1 MLLKSQEISLK
12 KKDFFKEKVILLYGE
27 NQDLI
32 NDLNQQI
39 TSKFIEEEKS
49 SKSFFEEDIIKN
61 PDNIIN
67 YYLNGSLFDDNKN
80 ISIIKNCS
88 DKILE
93 IINQIKNN
101 ISNNIII
108 LNSEIL
114 LKNSKLRQF
123 GEYDKL
129 AICIPC
135 YQETKL
141 DIKKFL
147 IQQLQ
152 ANNIQLPDSQYE
164 TITNSSSLKRSKIK
178 EVIEKLNLYKN
189 SGKITDQIIEEICTD
204 IDLKKND
211 EIIDILLSKNS
222 KNINE
227 FISNMSNYEKNFIEI
242 IINSSSLK
250 RSKIKEVI
258 EKINLYKNS
267 EKITDQAID
276 EICTD
281 IDLKKNEEIIDILLS
296 KNEKNINEFI
306 SNMSNYEK
314 NFIEVI
320 IILRTFIIKIIDIH
334 KNNKNLSIDERIE
347 RYKPPIF
354 WKDKDRIKNILKIWN
369 TNNLEK
375 FLSNLNVIE
384 TEFKRNDLNQ
394 DTQFYYFLTQNLS
407 KIAFKNANN
416 FI

>member
-39 TSKFIEEEKS
+39 TSKFIEEEKI
-49 SKSFFEEDIIKN
+49 SKSFFEEDIIKS
-61 PDNIIN
+61 PENIIS

-88 DKILE
+88 DKILD

-101 ISNNIII
+101 INDNIII
-108 LNSEIL
+108 LNSEVL
-114 LKNSKLRQF
+114 QKNSKLRQF

-135 YQETKL
+135 YQETKF
-141 DIKKFL
+141 DIKKFFTH
-147 IQQLQ
+147 QLQ
-152 ANNIQLPDSQYE
+152 INNIQLSDSQSE
-164 TITNSSSLKRSKIK
+164 TII
-178 EVIEKLNLYKN
+178 
-189 SGKITDQIIEEICTD
+189 G
-204 IDLKKND
+204 
-211 EIIDILLSKNS
+211 
-222 KNINE
+222 
-227 FISNMSNYEKNFIEI
+227 
-242 IINSSSLK
+242 SSSLK

-267 EKITDQAID
+267 EKITDQIID

-281 IDLKKNEEIIDILLS
+281 VDLKKNDEIIDILLS

-314 NFIEVI
+314 NFIEII
-320 IILRTFIIKIIDIH
+320 IILRSFIIKILDIQ

-369 TNNLEK
+369 ANNLEK

-394 DTQFYYFLTQNLS
+394 DIQFYYFLTQNLS
-407 KIAFKNANN
+407 KIAFKNTNN

>member
-12 KKDFFKEKVILLYGE
+12 KKDFFKEKIILLYGE

-39 TSKFIEEEKS
+39 TSKFTEEEKV
-49 SKSFFEEDIIKN
+49 SKSFFEEDIMKN
-61 PDNIIN
+61 PNNIIN

-93 IINQIKNN
+93 IINKIKNN
-101 ISNNIII
+101 INNNFII

-152 ANNIQLPDSQYE
+152 TNNIQLPDSQNE
-164 TITNSSSLKRSKIK
+164 TIINSSSLKRSKIK
-178 EVIEKLNLYKN
+178 EVIEKLTLYKN

-204 IDLKKND
+204 VDLKKND
-211 EIIDILLSKNS
+211 EIIDILLSKNA

-242 IINSSSLK
+242 II
-250 RSKIKEVI
+250 
-258 EKINLYKNS
+258 
-267 EKITDQAID
+267 
-276 EICTD
+276 
-281 IDLKKNEEIIDILLS
+281 
-296 KNEKNINEFI
+296 
-306 SNMSNYEK
+306 
-314 NFIEVI
+314 
-320 IILRTFIIKIIDIH
+320 ILRSFIIKILDIQ

-354 WKDKDRIKNILKIWN
+354 WKDKDRIKNILKIWS

-384 TEFKRNDLNQ
+384 TEFKRNDLDQ

-407 KIAFKNANN
+407 KIALKNTDN

>member
-1 MLLKSQEISLK
+1 MLLKSQELSLK
-12 KKDFFKEKVILLYGE
+12 KKDFFKGKIILLYGE

-32 NDLNQQI
+32 RDLNEQI
-39 TSKFIEEEKS
+39 IIKFNDEQKAQKNI
-49 SKSFFEEDIIKN
+49 FEEDIIKD
-61 PDNIIN
+61 PQNIIN
-67 YYLNGSLFDDNKN
+67 YYLNGSLFDENKN
-80 ISIIKNCS
+80 ILVIKSCS
-88 DKILE
+88 DKIIETLNKIKSNIDE
-93 IINQIKNN
+93 NTIIINA
-101 ISNNIII
+101 
-108 LNSEIL
+108 EIL

-141 DIKKFL
+141 EITRFL
-147 IQQLQ
+147 TQQLQ
-152 ANNIQLPDSQYE
+152 INKIQLPEKQIE
-164 TITNSSSLKRSKIK
+164 IIINSSSLKRSKIK

-189 SGKITDQIIEEICTD
+189 SEKITDQVIDEICTEA
-204 IDLKKND
+204 DLKKND
-211 EIIDILLSKNS
+211 
-222 KNINE
+222 
-227 FISNMSNYEKNFIEI
+227 
-242 IINSSSLK
+242 
-250 RSKIKEVI
+250 
-258 EKINLYKNS
+258 
-267 EKITDQAID
+267 
-276 EICTD
+276 
-281 IDLKKNEEIIDILLS
+281 EIIDILLS

-314 NFIEVI
+314 NFIEII
-320 IILRTFIIKIIDIH
+320 IILRSFIIKILDIQ

-347 RYKPPIF
+347 RYKPTIF

-375 FLSNLNVIE
+375 FLSNLNIIE

-407 KIAFKNANN
+407 KIGFKNANN

>member
-39 TSKFIEEEKS
+39 TSKFIEEEKIP
-49 SKSFFEEDIIKN
+49 KSFFEEDIIKS
-61 PDNIIN
+61 PDNIIS
-67 YYLNGSLFDDNKN
+67 YYLNGSLFDNNKN

-93 IINQIKNN
+93 IINKIKNN
-101 ISNNIII
+101 INDNVII
-108 LNSEIL
+108 LNSEVL

-135 YQETKL
+135 YQETKF

-147 IQQLQ
+147 TQQLQ
-152 ANNIQLPDSQYE
+152 VNNIQLSDSQ
-164 TITNSSSLKRSKIK
+164 S
-178 EVIEKLNLYKN
+178 
-189 SGKITDQIIEEICTD
+189 
-204 IDLKKND
+204 
-211 EIIDILLSKNS
+211 
-222 KNINE
+222 
-227 FISNMSNYEKNFIEI
+227 EI
-242 IINSSSLK
+242 IISSSSLK

-267 EKITDQAID
+267 EKITDQIID

-281 IDLKKNEEIIDILLS
+281 ADLKKNDEIIDILLS
-296 KNEKNINEFI
+296 KNEKNINDFI

-314 NFIEVI
+314 NFIEII
-320 IILRTFIIKIIDIH
+320 IILRLFIIKILDIQ
-334 KNNKNLSIDERIE
+334 KNNKNLTIDERIE

-354 WKDKDRIKNILKIWN
+354 WKNKDRIKNILKIWSA
-369 TNNLEK
+369 NNLEK

-394 DTQFYYFLTQNLS
+394 DTQFYYFLTKNLS
-407 KIAFKNANN
+407 KITFKNTNN

>member
-39 TSKFIEEEKS
+39 TSKFIEKDKIP
-49 SKSFFEEDIIKN
+49 KSFFEEDIIKS
-61 PDNIIN
+61 PENIIS

-88 DKILE
+88 DKILD
-93 IINQIKNN
+93 IINKIKNN
-101 ISNNIII
+101 INDNIII
-108 LNSEIL
+108 LNAEVL

-135 YQETKL
+135 YQENKF

-147 IQQLQ
+147 TQQLQ
-152 ANNIQLPDSQYE
+152 INNIQLSDSQSE
-164 TITNSSSLKRSKIK
+164 TI
-178 EVIEKLNLYKN
+178 
-189 SGKITDQIIEEICTD
+189 
-204 IDLKKND
+204 
-211 EIIDILLSKNS
+211 
-222 KNINE
+222 
-227 FISNMSNYEKNFIEI
+227 IS
-242 IINSSSLK
+242 SSSLK

-267 EKITDQAID
+267 EKITDQIID

-281 IDLKKNEEIIDILLS
+281 ADLKKNDEIIDILLS

-314 NFIEVI
+314 NFIEI
-320 IILRTFIIKIIDIH
+320 IIIIRLFIIKILDIQ
-334 KNNKNLSIDERIE
+334 KNNKNLLIDERIE

-375 FLSNLNVIE
+375 LLGNLNIIE

-394 DTQFYYFLTQNLS
+394 DIQFYYFLTQNLS
-407 KIAFKNANN
+407 KIAFKNADN

>member
-1 MLLKSQEISLK
+1 MIIRSQELLFK
-12 KKDFFKEKVILLYGE
+12 KKEHLKEKILLLYGE

-32 NDLNQQI
+32 RDLNEEVLK
-39 TSKFIEEEKS
+39 KFSDEKVNI
-49 SKSFFEEDIIKN
+49 KSIFEEDVIKD
-61 PDNIIN
+61 PENITN
-67 YYLNGSLFDDNKN
+67 YYLNGSLFDDKN
-80 ISIIKNCS
+80 IFIIKNCT

-93 IINQIKNN
+93 ILNKVKNN
-101 ISNNIII
+101 INENIII

-135 YQETKL
+135 YQENKL

-152 ANNIQLPDSQYE
+152 INNIQLSDSQNE
-164 TITNSSSLKRSKIK
+164 VIINSSSLKRSKIK

-204 IDLKKND
+204 VDLKKND
-211 EIIDILLSKNS
+211 
-222 KNINE
+222 
-227 FISNMSNYEKNFIEI
+227 
-242 IINSSSLK
+242 
-250 RSKIKEVI
+250 
-258 EKINLYKNS
+258 
-267 EKITDQAID
+267 
-276 EICTD
+276 
-281 IDLKKNEEIIDILLS
+281 EIIDILLS

-314 NFIEVI
+314 NFIEII
-320 IILRTFIIKIIDIH
+320 IILRSFIIKILDIQ

-347 RYKPPIF
+347 RYKPPVF
-354 WKDKDRIKNILKIWN
+354 WKDKDRIKSILKIWN
-369 TNNLEK
+369 ANSLEK
-375 FLSNLNVIE
+375 FFSNLNVIE
-384 TEFKRNDLNQ
+384 TEFKKKDLNQ
-394 DTQFYYFLTQNLS
+394 DIQFYYFLTQNLS

>member
-1 MLLKSQEISLK
+1 MLIKSQELNLK
-12 KKDFFKEKVILLYGE
+12 KKDFFKGKMILLYGE

-32 NDLNQQI
+32 KDLNEQI
-39 TSKFIEEEKS
+39 LIKFKDEQKIQKNI
-49 SKSFFEEDIIKN
+49 FEEDIIKD
-61 PDNIIN
+61 PQSIIN
-67 YYLNGSLFDDNKN
+67 YYLNGSLFDENKN
-80 ISIIKNCS
+80 ILVIKNSS
-88 DKILE
+88 DKITETL
-93 IINQIKNN
+93 NKIKNN
-101 ISNNIII
+101 IDENTIII
-108 LNSEIL
+108 NSEIL

-123 GEYDKL
+123 GEYDKV

-141 DIKKFL
+141 DIIRF
-147 IQQLQ
+147 ITQQLQ
-152 ANNIQLPDSQYE
+152 INKIQLS
-164 TITNSSSLKRSKIK
+164 
-178 EVIEKLNLYKN
+178 EK
-189 SGKITDQIIEEICTD
+189 Q
-204 IDLKKND
+204 
-211 EIIDILLSKNS
+211 
-222 KNINE
+222 
-227 FISNMSNYEKNFIEI
+227 IEI

-267 EKITDQAID
+267 EKISDQVID

-281 IDLKKNEEIIDILLS
+281 VDLKNNNEIIDILLS
-296 KNEKNINEFI
+296 KDEKNINEFI

-320 IILRTFIIKIIDIH
+320 IILRSFIIKILDIQ
-334 KNNKNLSIDERIE
+334 KNNKSLSIDEKIE

-354 WKDKDRIKNILKIWN
+354 WKDNDRIKNTLKIWN
-369 TNNLEK
+369 TNSLEK
-375 FLSNLNVIE
+375 FLSNLNTIE

-407 KIAFKNANN
+407 KIAFKNTNN

>member
-1 MLLKSQEISLK
+1 MLLKSHELNLK
-12 KKDFFKEKVILLYGE
+12 TKDFLKNKIILLYGE

-32 NDLNQQI
+32 KNINEQI
-39 TSKFIEEEKS
+39 INKFSDKKEISKN
-49 SKSFFEEDIIKN
+49 FFEDDILKN
-61 PDNIIN
+61 PENIIN
-67 YYLNGSLFDDNKN
+67 YYLNGSLFDNN
-80 ISIIKNCS
+80 ETLSIIKNCS

-93 IINQIKNN
+93 IINQIKKNINN
-101 ISNNIII
+101 NTII

-141 DIKKFL
+141 DIKRFL
-147 IQQLQ
+147 TQQLQ
-152 ANNIQLPDSQYE
+152 INK
-164 TITNSSSLKRSKIK
+164 SSLSESQI
-178 EVIEKLNLYKN
+178 EV
-189 SGKITDQIIEEICTD
+189 
-204 IDLKKND
+204 
-211 EIIDILLSKNS
+211 
-222 KNINE
+222 
-227 FISNMSNYEKNFIEI
+227 

-267 EKITDQAID
+267 EQITDQVID

-281 IDLKKNEEIIDILLS
+281 MDLKKNEEIIDILLS

-314 NFIEVI
+314 NFIEII
-320 IILRTFIIKIIDIH
+320 IILRSFIIKILDIQ
-334 KNNKNLSIDERIE
+334 KNNKNLSIDEKIE
-347 RYKPPIF
+347 KHKPPIF

-369 TNNLEK
+369 TSSLEK
-375 FLSNLNVIE
+375 FLSNLNIIE
-384 TEFKRNDLNQ
+384 TEFKRNDLSQ

-407 KIAFKNANN
+407 KIALKNTNN
-416 FI
+416 FV

>member
-1 MLLKSQEISLK
+1 MLLKSQEIVIK
-12 KKDFFKEKVILLYGE
+12 NKDFYKEKIILLYGE

-39 TSKFIEEEKS
+39 VSKFIEEEKIA
-49 SKSFFEEDIIKN
+49 KSFFEEDIIKN
-61 PDNIIN
+61 PENIIN

-93 IINQIKNN
+93 VINKIKNN
-101 ISNNIII
+101 INNNVII

-135 YQETKL
+135 YQETKF

-147 IQQLQ
+147 TQQIQINNVQLS
-152 ANNIQLPDSQYE
+152 DSQSE
-164 TITNSSSLKRSKIK
+164 MIVNSSSLKRSKIK

-204 IDLKKND
+204 VDLKKND
-211 EIIDILLSKNS
+211 
-222 KNINE
+222 
-227 FISNMSNYEKNFIEI
+227 
-242 IINSSSLK
+242 
-250 RSKIKEVI
+250 
-258 EKINLYKNS
+258 
-267 EKITDQAID
+267 
-276 EICTD
+276 
-281 IDLKKNEEIIDILLS
+281 EIIDILLS

-314 NFIEVI
+314 NFIEII
-320 IILRTFIIKIIDIH
+320 IILRSFIIKILDIQ
-334 KNNKNLSIDERIE
+334 KNSKNLSIDERIE

-354 WKDKDRIKNILKIWN
+354 WKDKDRIKNILKIWS

-375 FLSNLNVIE
+375 FLSNLNIIE

-407 KIAFKNANN
+407 KISLKNTNN

>member
-1 MLLKSQEISLK
+1 MLLKSQEIAIK
-12 KKDFFKEKVILLYGE
+12 NKDFFKEKIILLYGE

-39 TSKFIEEEKS
+39 VSKFIQEKKI
-49 SKSFFEEDIIKN
+49 SKSFFEEDVIKN
-61 PDNIIN
+61 PENIIN

-93 IINQIKNN
+93 IINKIKNN
-101 ISNNIII
+101 INDNVII

-135 YQETKL
+135 YQETKF

-147 IQQLQ
+147 TQQIQI
-152 ANNIQLPDSQYE
+152 NNIQLSDTQSE
-164 TITNSSSLKRSKIK
+164 L
-178 EVIEKLNLYKN
+178 
-189 SGKITDQIIEEICTD
+189 
-204 IDLKKND
+204 
-211 EIIDILLSKNS
+211 
-222 KNINE
+222 
-227 FISNMSNYEKNFIEI
+227 

-258 EKINLYKNS
+258 EKLTLYKNS
-267 EKITDQAID
+267 GKITDQIVE

-281 IDLKKNEEIIDILLS
+281 IDLKKNDEIIDILLS

-314 NFIEVI
+314 NFIEII
-320 IILRTFIIKIIDIH
+320 IILRSFIIKILDIQ

-354 WKDKDRIKNILKIWN
+354 WKDKDRIKNILKIWSA
-369 TNNLEK
+369 NNLEK
-375 FLSNLNVIE
+375 FLSNLNIIE

-407 KIAFKNANN
+407 KISLKNTNN

>member
-39 TSKFIEEEKS
+39 TSKFIEEEKIP
-49 SKSFFEEDIIKN
+49 KSCFEEDVIKN
-61 PDNIIN
+61 PENIIS

-88 DKILE
+88 DKILD
-93 IINQIKNN
+93 IINKIKNN
-101 ISNNIII
+101 INDNIII
-108 LNSEIL
+108 LNSEVL

-129 AICIPC
+129 AICVPC
-135 YQETKL
+135 YQETKF

-147 IQQLQ
+147 TQQLQ
-152 ANNIQLPDSQYE
+152 VNNIQLSDSQSE
-164 TITNSSSLKRSKIK
+164 TII
-178 EVIEKLNLYKN
+178 
-189 SGKITDQIIEEICTD
+189 G
-204 IDLKKND
+204 
-211 EIIDILLSKNS
+211 
-222 KNINE
+222 
-227 FISNMSNYEKNFIEI
+227 
-242 IINSSSLK
+242 SSSLK

-267 EKITDQAID
+267 EKITDQIID

-281 IDLKKNEEIIDILLS
+281 ADLKKNDEIIDILLS
-296 KNEKNINEFI
+296 KNEKNINDFI

-314 NFIEVI
+314 NFIEII
-320 IILRTFIIKIIDIH
+320 IILRSFIIKILDIQ

-407 KIAFKNANN
+407 KIAFKNTNN

>member
-1 MLLKSQEISLK
+1 MLLKSQEIYLK
-12 KKDFFKEKVILLYGE
+12 KKDFFKEKIILLYGE

-39 TSKFIEEEKS
+39 VSKYIDEKKI
-49 SKSFFEEDIIKN
+49 SKCFFEEDIIKN

-67 YYLNGSLFDDNKN
+67 HYLNGSLFDENKN
-80 ISIIKNCS
+80 ISIVKSCS

-101 ISNNIII
+101 INDSIII

-135 YQETKL
+135 YQETKF

-147 IQQLQ
+147 TQQLQ
-152 ANNIQLPDSQYE
+152 INNIQLLDSQSE
-164 TITNSSSLKRSKIK
+164 SIIDSSSLKRSKIK
-178 EVIEKLNLYKN
+178 EVIEKLNLYKH
-189 SGKITDQIIEEICTD
+189 SEKITDNIIEEICTD
-204 IDLKKND
+204 VDLQKND
-211 EIIDILLSKNS
+211 
-222 KNINE
+222 
-227 FISNMSNYEKNFIEI
+227 
-242 IINSSSLK
+242 
-250 RSKIKEVI
+250 
-258 EKINLYKNS
+258 
-267 EKITDQAID
+267 
-276 EICTD
+276 
-281 IDLKKNEEIIDILLS
+281 EIIDILLS

-314 NFIEVI
+314 NFIEII
-320 IILRTFIIKIIDIH
+320 IILRSFIIKILDIQ
-334 KNNKNLSIDERIE
+334 KNNKNLSLDERIE
-347 RYKPPIF
+347 KYKPPIF

-369 TNNLEK
+369 TNNLER

-407 KIAFKNANN
+407 KVAFKNTNN
-416 FI
+416 FV

>member
-39 TSKFIEEEKS
+39 ASKFAEEEKI
-49 SKSFFEEDIIKN
+49 SKSFFEEDIIKS

-88 DKILE
+88 DKILD
-93 IINQIKNN
+93 IINKIKNN
-101 ISNNIII
+101 INDNIII
-108 LNSEIL
+108 LNSEVL

-135 YQETKL
+135 YQETKF
-141 DIKKFL
+141 DIKKL
-147 IQQLQ
+147 LTQQLQ
-152 ANNIQLPDSQYE
+152 INNIQLSDSQSE
-164 TITNSSSLKRSKIK
+164 TI
-178 EVIEKLNLYKN
+178 
-189 SGKITDQIIEEICTD
+189 
-204 IDLKKND
+204 
-211 EIIDILLSKNS
+211 
-222 KNINE
+222 
-227 FISNMSNYEKNFIEI
+227 IS
-242 IINSSSLK
+242 SSSLK

-258 EKINLYKNS
+258 EKINLYQKS
-267 EKITDQAID
+267 EKITDQIID

-281 IDLKKNEEIIDILLS
+281 ADLKKNDEIIDILLS
-296 KNEKNINEFI
+296 KNEKNINDFI

-314 NFIEVI
+314 NFIEII
-320 IILRTFIIKIIDIH
+320 IILRSFIIKILDIQ

-375 FLSNLNVIE
+375 LLSNLNVIE

-394 DTQFYYFLTQNLS
+394 DIQFYYFLTQNLS
-407 KIAFKNANN
+407 KISFKNADN

>member
-1 MLLKSQEISLK
+1 MLLKSQEIVLK
-12 KKDFFKEKVILLYGE
+12 NKDFFKEKIILLYGE

-32 NDLNQQI
+32 NDLNHQI
-39 TSKFIEEEKS
+39 TSKFIEEEKT

-61 PDNIIN
+61 PENIIN

-93 IINQIKNN
+93 IINKIKNN
-101 ISNNIII
+101 INNNVII

-135 YQETKL
+135 YQETKF

-147 IQQLQ
+147 TQQTQ
-152 ANNIQLPDSQYE
+152 INSIQLSDTQSE
-164 TITNSSSLKRSKIK
+164 MIINSSCLKRSKIK
-178 EVIEKLNLYKN
+178 EVMEKLNLYKN
-189 SGKITDQIIEEICTD
+189 SEKVTDQAIEEICTD
-204 IDLKKND
+204 VDLKKND
-211 EIIDILLSKNS
+211 EIVDILLSKNE
-222 KNINE
+222 KNINK

-242 IINSSSLK
+242 II
-250 RSKIKEVI
+250 
-258 EKINLYKNS
+258 
-267 EKITDQAID
+267 
-276 EICTD
+276 
-281 IDLKKNEEIIDILLS
+281 
-296 KNEKNINEFI
+296 
-306 SNMSNYEK
+306 
-314 NFIEVI
+314 
-320 IILRTFIIKIIDIH
+320 ILRSFIIKILDIQ

-354 WKDKDRIKNILKIWN
+354 WKDKDRIKNILKIWSA
-369 TNNLEK
+369 NNLEK
-375 FLSNLNVIE
+375 FLSNLNIIE

-407 KIAFKNANN
+407 KIALKNTNN

>member
-1 MLLKSQEISLK
+1 MLHKSQELNLK
-12 KKDFFKEKVILLYGE
+12 KKDFFKGKIVLLYGE

-32 NDLNQQI
+32 KDLNEQI
-39 TSKFIEEEKS
+39 LIKFKDEQKIQKNI
-49 SKSFFEEDIIKN
+49 FEEDVIKN
-61 PDNIIN
+61 PENTIN
-67 YYLNGSLFDDNKN
+67 YYLNGSLFDENKN
-80 ISIIKNCS
+80 ILVIKNCS
-88 DKILE
+88 DKIIETL
-93 IINQIKNN
+93 NKIKNN
-101 ISNNIII
+101 IDENTIII
-108 LNSEIL
+108 NAEIL

-129 AICIPC
+129 AVCIPC

-141 DIKKFL
+141 DIIKFL
-147 IQQLQ
+147 TQQLQ
-152 ANNIQLPDSQYE
+152 INKIQLSQ
-164 TITNSSSLKRSKIK
+164 K
-178 EVIEKLNLYKN
+178 
-189 SGKITDQIIEEICTD
+189 Q
-204 IDLKKND
+204 
-211 EIIDILLSKNS
+211 
-222 KNINE
+222 
-227 FISNMSNYEKNFIEI
+227 IEI
-242 IINSSSLK
+242 ITNSSSLK

-267 EKITDQAID
+267 KIITDQIIE

-281 IDLKKNEEIIDILLS
+281 MDLKKNDEIIDILLS

-314 NFIEVI
+314 NFIEIVI
-320 IILRTFIIKIIDIH
+320 ILKSFIIKILDIQ

-369 TNNLEK
+369 TYNLEK
-375 FLSNLNVIE
+375 FLSNLNIIE

-407 KIAFKNANN
+407 KITLKNTNN

>member
-1 MLLKSQEISLK
+1 MLLKSQEISPK

-39 TSKFIEEEKS
+39 VSKFIEEKKI
-49 SKSFFEEDIIKN
+49 SKSFFEEDIIRN
-61 PDNIIN
+61 PENIIN

-80 ISIIKNCS
+80 ITIIKNCS

-93 IINQIKNN
+93 IINKIKNN
-101 ISNNIII
+101 INNNVII

-129 AICIPC
+129 AISIPC
-135 YQETKL
+135 YQETKF

-147 IQQLQ
+147 TQQIQI
-152 ANNIQLPDSQYE
+152 NNIELSDTQSEL
-164 TITNSSSLKRSKIK
+164 IMNSSSLKRSKIK
-178 EVIEKLNLYKN
+178 EVMEKLDLYKN
-189 SGKITDQIIEEICTD
+189 SGNITDQIVEEICTD
-204 IDLKKND
+204 VDLKKND
-211 EIIDILLSKNS
+211 
-222 KNINE
+222 
-227 FISNMSNYEKNFIEI
+227 
-242 IINSSSLK
+242 
-250 RSKIKEVI
+250 
-258 EKINLYKNS
+258 
-267 EKITDQAID
+267 
-276 EICTD
+276 
-281 IDLKKNEEIIDILLS
+281 EIIDILLS

-314 NFIEVI
+314 NFIEII
-320 IILRTFIIKIIDIH
+320 IILRSFIIKILDIQ

-354 WKDKDRIKNILKIWN
+354 WKDKDRIKNILKIWSA
-369 TNNLEK
+369 NNLEK
-375 FLSNLNVIE
+375 FLSNLNIIE

-407 KIAFKNANN
+407 KISLKNTNN
-416 FI
+416 SI

>member
-1 MLLKSQEISLK
+1 MLLKSQEIVIK
-12 KKDFFKEKVILLYGE
+12 NKDFFKEKIILLYGE

-39 TSKFIEEEKS
+39 VSKFIEEKKI

-61 PDNIIN
+61 PENIIN

-93 IINQIKNN
+93 IINKIKNN
-101 ISNNIII
+101 INDSVII

-135 YQETKL
+135 YQETKF

-147 IQQLQ
+147 TQQTQ
-152 ANNIQLPDSQYE
+152 INNIQLSDTQSE
-164 TITNSSSLKRSKIK
+164 VIINSSSLKRSKIK
-178 EVIEKLNLYKN
+178 EVMEKLNLYKN

-204 IDLKKND
+204 VDLKKND
-211 EIIDILLSKNS
+211 
-222 KNINE
+222 
-227 FISNMSNYEKNFIEI
+227 
-242 IINSSSLK
+242 
-250 RSKIKEVI
+250 
-258 EKINLYKNS
+258 
-267 EKITDQAID
+267 
-276 EICTD
+276 
-281 IDLKKNEEIIDILLS
+281 EIIDILLS

-314 NFIEVI
+314 NFIEII
-320 IILRTFIIKIIDIH
+320 IILRSFIIKILDIQ

-354 WKDKDRIKNILKIWN
+354 WKDKDRIKNILKIWSA
-369 TNNLEK
+369 NNLEK
-375 FLSNLNVIE
+375 FLSNLNIIE

-407 KIAFKNANN
+407 KISLKNTNN

>member
-1 MLLKSQEISLK
+1 MLLKSQELNLK
-12 KKDFFKEKVILLYGE
+12 KKDFFKGKIILLYGE

-32 NDLNQQI
+32 RDLNEQI
-39 TSKFIEEEKS
+39 IIKFNDEQKAQKNI
-49 SKSFFEEDIIKN
+49 FEEDIIKD
-61 PDNIIN
+61 PQNIIN
-67 YYLNGSLFDDNKN
+67 YYLNGSLFDENKN
-80 ISIIKNCS
+80 ILIIKNCS
-88 DKILE
+88 DKIIETLNKIKSNIDE
-93 IINQIKNN
+93 NTIIINA
-101 ISNNIII
+101 
-108 LNSEIL
+108 EIL

-141 DIKKFL
+141 EITRFL
-147 IQQLQ
+147 TQQLQ
-152 ANNIQLPDSQYE
+152 INKIQLP
-164 TITNSSSLKRSKIK
+164 
-178 EVIEKLNLYKN
+178 EK
-189 SGKITDQIIEEICTD
+189 Q
-204 IDLKKND
+204 
-211 EIIDILLSKNS
+211 
-222 KNINE
+222 
-227 FISNMSNYEKNFIEI
+227 IEI

-250 RSKIKEVI
+250 RSKIKEVV
-258 EKINLYKNS
+258 EKLNLYKNS
-267 EKITDQAID
+267 EKITDQIID
-276 EICTD
+276 EICTEA
-281 IDLKKNEEIIDILLS
+281 DLKKNEEIIDILLS

-314 NFIEVI
+314 NFIEII
-320 IILRTFIIKIIDIH
+320 IILRSFIIKILDIQ

-347 RYKPPIF
+347 KYKPTIF

-375 FLSNLNVIE
+375 FLSNLNIIE

>member
-1 MLLKSQEISLK
+1 MLLKSQEITLK
-12 KKDFFKEKVILLYGE
+12 KKDFFKEKIILLYGE

-39 TSKFIEEEKS
+39 TSKFFEEEKN

-61 PDNIIN
+61 PENIIN
-67 YYLNGSLFDDNKN
+67 HYLNGSLFDDNKS

-93 IINQIKNN
+93 IINKIKNN
-101 ISNNIII
+101 INDNIII

-114 LKNSKLRQF
+114 LKNSKLRLF

-135 YQETKL
+135 YQETKS
-141 DIKKFL
+141 DVKKFL
-147 IQQLQ
+147 TQQLQ
-152 ANNIQLPDSQYE
+152 INNLQLLDSQSE
-164 TITNSSSLKRSKIK
+164 T
-178 EVIEKLNLYKN
+178 
-189 SGKITDQIIEEICTD
+189 
-204 IDLKKND
+204 
-211 EIIDILLSKNS
+211 
-222 KNINE
+222 
-227 FISNMSNYEKNFIEI
+227 

-250 RSKIKEVI
+250 RSKIKEAI
-258 EKINLYKNS
+258 EKLNLYKS
-267 EKITDQAID
+267 SGKITDQIID

-281 IDLKKNEEIIDILLS
+281 ADLKKNDEIIDILLS

-306 SNMSNYEK
+306 SSMSNYEK
-314 NFIEVI
+314 NFIEI
-320 IILRTFIIKIIDIH
+320 IILLRSFIIKILDIQ
-334 KNNKNLSIDERIE
+334 KNDKNLSIDERIE
-347 RYKPPIF
+347 KHKPPIF

-375 FLSNLNVIE
+375 FLSNLNIIE

-394 DTQFYYFLTQNLS
+394 DTQFYYFLTKNLS
-407 KIAFKNANN
+407 KIALKNANN

>member
-1 MLLKSQEISLK
+1 MLLKSQELNLK
-12 KKDFFKEKVILLYGE
+12 KKDFFKGKIILLYGE

-32 NDLNQQI
+32 KDLNEQI
-39 TSKFIEEEKS
+39 LIKFKDEQKIQKNI
-49 SKSFFEEDIIKN
+49 FEEDVIKN
-61 PDNIIN
+61 PENTIN
-67 YYLNGSLFDDNKN
+67 YYLNGSLFDENKN
-80 ISIIKNCS
+80 ILVIKSCS
-88 DKILE
+88 DKIIETL
-93 IINQIKNN
+93 NKIKNN
-101 ISNNIII
+101 IDENTIII
-108 LNSEIL
+108 NAEIL

-129 AICIPC
+129 AVCIPC

-141 DIKKFL
+141 DIIKFL
-147 IQQLQ
+147 AQQLQ
-152 ANNIQLPDSQYE
+152 INKIQLSEKQIE
-164 TITNSSSLKRSKIK
+164 IIINSSSLKRSKIK

-189 SGKITDQIIEEICTD
+189 S
-204 IDLKKND
+204 
-211 EIIDILLSKNS
+211 
-222 KNINE
+222 
-227 FISNMSNYEKNFIEI
+227 
-242 IINSSSLK
+242 
-250 RSKIKEVI
+250 
-258 EKINLYKNS
+258 EKIS
-267 EKITDQAID
+267 DQAID

-281 IDLKKNEEIIDILLS
+281 IDLKKNDEIIDILLS

-314 NFIEVI
+314 NFIEII
-320 IILRTFIIKIIDIH
+320 IILRSFIIKILDIQ

-354 WKDKDRIKNILKIWN
+354 WKDKDRIKNILKIWS

-375 FLSNLNVIE
+375 FLSNLNTIE

-407 KIAFKNANN
+407 KIALKNTNN

>member
-12 KKDFFKEKVILLYGE
+12 KKDFFKEKIILLYGE
-27 NQDLI
+27 NLDLI

-39 TSKFIEEEKS
+39 TSKFIEEEKVP
-49 SKSFFEEDIIKN
+49 KSIFEEDIIKS
-61 PDNIIN
+61 PENIIS

-88 DKILE
+88 DKILD
-93 IINQIKNN
+93 IINKIKNN
-101 ISNNIII
+101 INDNIII
-108 LNSEIL
+108 LNSEVL

-129 AICIPC
+129 AICVPC
-135 YQETKL
+135 YQETKF

-147 IQQLQ
+147 TQQLQ
-152 ANNIQLPDSQYE
+152 VNNIQLSDSQSE
-164 TITNSSSLKRSKIK
+164 TII
-178 EVIEKLNLYKN
+178 
-189 SGKITDQIIEEICTD
+189 G
-204 IDLKKND
+204 
-211 EIIDILLSKNS
+211 
-222 KNINE
+222 
-227 FISNMSNYEKNFIEI
+227 
-242 IINSSSLK
+242 SSSLK

-267 EKITDQAID
+267 EKITDQIID

-281 IDLKKNEEIIDILLS
+281 ADLKKNDEIIDILLS
-296 KNEKNINEFI
+296 RNEKNINDFI

-314 NFIEVI
+314 NFIEII
-320 IILRTFIIKIIDIH
+320 IILRSFIIKILDIQ

-407 KIAFKNANN
+407 KIAFKNTNN

>member
-1 MLLKSQEISLK
+1 MLLKSQELNLK
-12 KKDFFKEKVILLYGE
+12 TKDFFKGKIILLYGE

-32 NDLNQQI
+32 KDINEQI
-39 TSKFIEEEKS
+39 IIKFKGEQKIQKNI
-49 SKSFFEEDIIKN
+49 FEEDVIKN
-61 PDNIIN
+61 PENIIN
-67 YYLNGSLFDDNKN
+67 YYINGSLFDENKN
-80 ISIIKNCS
+80 ILIIKNCS
-88 DKILE
+88 DKIIETL
-93 IINQIKNN
+93 NKIKNN
-101 ISNNIII
+101 IDENVIIV
-108 LNSEIL
+108 NSEIL

-135 YQETKL
+135 YQETKF

-147 IQQLQ
+147 LQQLQ
-152 ANNIQLPDSQYE
+152 TDKTQLSE
-164 TITNSSSLKRSKIK
+164 T
-178 EVIEKLNLYKN
+178 
-189 SGKITDQIIEEICTD
+189 Q
-204 IDLKKND
+204 
-211 EIIDILLSKNS
+211 
-222 KNINE
+222 
-227 FISNMSNYEKNFIEI
+227 IEI

-250 RSKIKEVI
+250 RSKVKEVI

-267 EKITDQAID
+267 GKITDQVID

-281 IDLKKNEEIIDILLS
+281 VDLKKNEEIIDILLS

-320 IILRTFIIKIIDIH
+320 IILRSFIIKILDIQ

-354 WKDKDRIKNILKIWN
+354 WKDKDRIKNILKIWSA
-369 TNNLEK
+369 NNLEK
-375 FLSNLNVIE
+375 FLSNLNIIE
-384 TEFKRNDLNQ
+384 TEFKRNDLSQ

-407 KIAFKNANN
+407 KIGLKNTNN